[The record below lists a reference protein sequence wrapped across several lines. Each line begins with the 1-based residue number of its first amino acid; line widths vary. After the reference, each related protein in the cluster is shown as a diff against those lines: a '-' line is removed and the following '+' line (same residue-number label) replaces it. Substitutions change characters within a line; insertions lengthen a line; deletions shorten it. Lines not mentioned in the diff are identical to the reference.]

1 MTHEAHGH
9 RPRHRQVTQEEA
21 QIWRSVV
28 RDVAPLTGQ
37 VMGATPPPVALVVAA
52 PLPPPPS
59 TVRPVHLPL
68 PPVKH
73 APVKHVLPSL
83 NHARSPGVDKRTDE
97 RMRRGSMVI
106 DGRLDLHGMTQD
118 AAHGALTAFI
128 SRAYDGGRRCLLVIT
143 GKGREGSGVLRG
155 QVPRWLNDTPV
166 REKVLGF
173 SYAKPEHGG
182 EGALYVLVKRRR

>member
-1 MTHEAHGH
+1 MTHDAGGH

-28 RDVAPLTGQ
+28 RDVAPLVGS
-37 VMGATPPPVALVVAA
+37 VADLPPPPAPAVVAA
-52 PLPPPPS
+52 PPPS
-59 TVRPVHLPL
+59 HAMRPVHLPL

-73 APVKHVLPSL
+73 ASVKHVLPVL

-118 AAHGALTAFI
+118 AAHGALTGFI
-128 SRAYDGGRRCLLVIT
+128 SRAYEGGRRCLLIIT

-155 QVPRWLNDTPV
+155 QVPRWLNDAPV